1 MAETFNNYI
10 IRARSKHL
18 IDMLEEIRTILMK
31 RIVTKR
37 EEAQKCYG
45 LICPKVLDLLEKEK
59 EEASKC
65 TIIPST
71 ATLIQVAYYMDTFE
85 VDIQNKCCTYKMWDL
100 KGNPCRHAIVALYYM
115 SKDVE

>member
-59 EEASKC
+59 EE
-65 TIIPST
+65 
-71 ATLIQVAYYMDTFE
+71 
-85 VDIQNKCCTYKMWDL
+85 
-100 KGNPCRHAIVALYYM
+100 
-115 SKDVE
+115 